1 MRLVN
6 IYRTKRPGREPRDGR
21 EGGVREQW
29 ERKCGVWG
37 ELACKR
43 RVSLS
48 LSRSLPRLGRDGRV
62 GRCAGLATVSRRAL
76 WLAGSSHRKDA
87 LAAAGEADAARVAPS
102 HDGGRGA
109 ARRAGRPCRRP
120 WPPGP
125 SRAGRSSRRH
135 RAWGGLTRPC
145 PFCDASS
152 WSLCV
157 CVSRRL
163 ARRRPGWVGAFC
175 QPGRSSV
182 PVPRQLSRPRPRL
195 GALLLLR
202 ACRKLARLARPAL
215 ILSQLAKAPSEGVSS
230 SSTSAR

>member
-1 MRLVN
+1 
-6 IYRTKRPGREPRDGR
+6 
-21 EGGVREQW
+21 VREQW

-125 SRAGRSSRRH
+125 SRAGRSSRRPRERGRH
-135 RAWGGLTRPC
+135 SGCAARLHAQVAAERAAGWAGARLRARGGGSPAHVHFVTRRLGRCACVCRAGLPAGALGGLGLFVNQVGP
-145 PFCDASS
+145 ASPS
-152 WSLCV
+152 PASC
-157 CVSRRL
+157 R
-163 ARRRPGWVGAFC
+163 ARV
-175 QPGRSSV
+175 
-182 PVPRQLSRPRPRL
+182 
-195 GALLLLR
+195 R
-202 ACRKLARLARPAL
+202 A
-215 ILSQLAKAPSEGVSS
+215 
-230 SSTSAR
+230 